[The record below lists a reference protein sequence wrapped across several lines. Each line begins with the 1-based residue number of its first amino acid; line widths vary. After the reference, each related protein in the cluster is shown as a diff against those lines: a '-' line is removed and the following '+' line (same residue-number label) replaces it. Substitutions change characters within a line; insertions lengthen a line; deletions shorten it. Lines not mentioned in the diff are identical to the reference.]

1 MITQDKLNHILAVS
15 RQAYNIAKRNGFNEE
30 FARKC
35 FMLGWTHDVGYEF
48 CNKPTEHPEIS
59 VELLESLG
67 VLDLKVWEAIRY
79 HSAQV
84 KESDEWKILTE
95 ADMTVNS
102 KGEPVSVSERLNEI
116 KWRYGKT
123 SEQYLISK
131 EICEELGILD
141 KTP

>member
-15 RQAYNIAKRNGFNEE
+15 RQAYNIAKRNGFDEE

-59 VELLESLG
+59 VNLLESLG
-67 VLDLKVWEAIRY
+67 VLDLKVWEAIKY
-79 HSAQV
+79 HSA
-84 KESDEWKILTE
+84 KLKDSDEWKILTE
-95 ADMTVNS
+95 ADMTVSS
-102 KGEPVSVSERLNEI
+102 KGKIVSVRERLNEI
-116 KWRYGKT
+116 KQRYGQN

-131 EICEELGILD
+131 KICEELNILD